1 MRIMPIIN
9 VFANNTS
16 KNIKNTPEQPNN
28 ENPTFKTAA
37 YRRAMAEAMEEGCV
51 SHEKEVI
58 SLFDRLLKAAVNM
71 KDVVKVGESP
81 IFYTRDSLME
91 RLSALYH
98 NTASKVLLKR
108 QGKNI
113 LEINNNI
120 VRFTGLDD
128 NPSQNHCEDV
138 SFWVEDAKYGM
149 ETSYDKYLFHYNGH
163 LKKHIHYT
171 SDYSSSTVEHFD
183 EDGEPRN
190 FRNFL
195 EDVFGI

>member
-1 MRIMPIIN
+1 MQILPIN
-9 VFANNTS
+9 LVDFNKNNFIR
-16 KNIKNTPEQPNN
+16 KNKSEN
-28 ENPTFKTAA
+28 ENNLTFKTAA
-37 YRRAMAEAMEEGCV
+37 YRRVMAEAMEACCV

-81 IFYTRDSLME
+81 IFHTRYSLME

-98 NTASKVLLKR
+98 NTANKVLLMR
-108 QGKNI
+108 HGKTI

-128 NPSQNHCEDV
+128 NPSQNLCEDV

-149 ETSYDKYLFHYNGH
+149 ETSYDKYLFHYNGN

-183 EDGEPRN
+183 EDGEPRV